1 MNIIRF
7 VCPSAVASYNT
18 DSSSSVSSR
27 GQTTD
32 EVTVDMES
40 ESMSDR
46 G

>member
-7 VCPSAVASYNT
+7 VCSSAVASYNT
-18 DSSSSVSSR
+18 DSSSGSSC

-40 ESMSDR
+40 ESMSDH

>member
-1 MNIIRF
+1 MNIIMF
-7 VCPSAVASYNT
+7 VCSSAVASYNT
-18 DSSSSVSSR
+18 DSSSVCSY

-46 G
+46 E